1 MDNPGSIPSVGC
13 PRLSLTTNQ
22 ENGDVE
28 GVQAALRLGAPVN
41 ATNESLAATVLRAA
55 GVIRSS

>member
-1 MDNPGSIPSVGC
+1 MLVVSQVLVVLD
-13 PRLSLTTNQ
+13 Q

-41 ATNESLAATVLRAA
+41 ATNESLDGAACGYQIVMIHSVYLKDN
-55 GVIRSS
+55 